1 VHAGNENKQQGWRH
15 ANPYVQIAE
24 DLLATA
30 DSDAQACIPKPQVG
44 RTVSWLIQSTGVMQ
58 FGDGVVGNL
67 LCSALLLVLISCFV
81 GLATWGLLVIE
92 QLTDYVFKSKV
103 RASKAI

>member
-1 VHAGNENKQQGWRH
+1 MPLIAIFLALITALMSLGLMAFGVLAGRVSLLWF
-15 ANPYVQIAE
+15 A
-24 DLLATA
+24 DLPL
-30 DSDAQACIPKPQVG
+30 VG
-44 RTVSWLIQSTGVMQ
+44 RPVSWVIQSTGVMQ
-58 FGDGVVGNL
+58 FGDGVFGNV

-92 QLTDYVFKSKV
+92 QLTDAVFKAKV